1 MNAHLAQQLIA
12 LTPLAR
18 PDLSLA
24 SALLGSGVSV
34 CLDLS
39 CGPEEGS
46 RALQLAC
53 RQRVSLSALSL
64 RASTASGWRP
74 GALHAQIRLS
84 GVIESLM
91 IPSVE
96 RHQGWA
102 TLDLPLWL
110 EIYSPAELVEV
121 MGELERGELNVKGLI
136 LTGAEAAGRCGEVGG
151 FLLLQRAL
159 SELEALSSSVARP
172 LLALRG
178 GVSVETGVASLS
190 LGCDHLVLD
199 EHWLGCAR
207 TEVPSALQSLLPRLE
222 STHGARTETTSGP
235 YRSLKHPLWSA
246 EGTPLSGDHPW
257 VTAPRGLHP
266 VDRLRAFCEGLDAHS
281 AQLSQACDA
290 ALTVAQGPMTRVS
303 DLPAFA
309 QAVAEAGALPFLAL
323 SLLRPE
329 QAKVLLEETKV
340 ALADRPWGV
349 GILGFAPPELRDAHL
364 ALIRDIKPSAVLI
377 AGGRPSLS
385 RALEEEGIPTYL
397 HAPSP
402 ELLKGFIK
410 AGARRFVFEGS
421 ECGGHIGPRTSLNL
435 WAAQLEAIHHLLSAG
450 ELDDPSSLELWFAG
464 GVHDERSGAFVRALC
479 ASLIAQGA
487 QIGVVMGTAYLF
499 TREAV
504 ETGAIVREYQR
515 VALELTETSTLHTAP
530 GHATRCAPTAFVQD
544 FEDTKATLIAEG
556 VEPRARWAQLEKLNV
571 GRLRVASKGI
581 ERGPDGLTE
590 RSLAEQRARGM
601 YMIGEVATLRRE
613 VTTMSALHDEVTCG
627 SARLLTK
634 RLNTQRS
641 PLMSSELPTPT
652 ATQPTQSD
660 EIAIVGISSVFPS
673 AEGLEAYWS
682 LILDKGDAVTEVPDE
697 RWPKDIYYDPE
708 APAGERSASKWG
720 AFLAPVAL
728 DPMRYG
734 LPPTTLTAV
743 EPVQLLALEVSA
755 RALEDAG
762 YAALPG
768 EEGRTFDR
776 ERAGVIFGAEAGT
789 DLANAYSLRGSLPQW
804 VGPLP
809 PHLDERLPRLTEDS
823 FAGVLAN
830 VISGRI
836 ANRFDLGGANFTVD
850 AACAAS
856 LAALDAA
863 VKELKLG
870 GADLMICGGADL
882 HNSVNDY
889 LMFSSVHALSKT
901 GRCKTFDQEADGI
914 TLGEGVAAV
923 VLKRLSD
930 AQRDG
935 DRVYA
940 VIEGI
945 GASSDGKSF
954 GLTAPRKEG
963 QQRAVER
970 AYQRAQLTPKQVGL
984 VEAHG
989 TGTVVGDR
997 TELEALTALY
1007 QASDVPP
1014 RSVALGSVKSQI
1026 GHTKCAAG
1034 MAGLVKV
1041 ALSIHRRTLPPTLH
1055 VTKPNKAYDPAT
1067 SPFHLYS
1074 EPQPWLS
1081 QARWGAVS
1089 AFGFGGTNFHAAL
1102 RSATPLSSP
1111 RFLREAWR
1119 SEPLVLL
1126 AERPSELQ
1134 ARAGRWVEGLRERA
1148 SHHERGSTASPAEL
1162 RDWAYS
1168 LWSDG
1173 SAQRSMNSNAPPCGA
1188 ILLASSFEEAERALA
1203 WLTQGETGEPPE
1215 GVRLT
1220 TSWGLNGALEEPPQL
1235 APEQVAALF
1244 PGQGAQRVG
1253 MMSEL
1258 ALTFGQVS
1266 DRWLEHPR
1274 WSQVICPPPA
1284 LNSDEKKRQSAELTD
1299 TRNAQPALGLC
1310 DLAMW
1315 ELAHGLG
1322 LEATHLAGHS
1332 YGELVALSVAGVIP
1346 ADRLAPISAA
1356 RGEAILEASRG
1367 GDPGK
1372 MAAMRAGAD
1381 ELKVALDTLKAT
1393 DPRLEGVVIA
1403 NLNAPKQSVISGPSE
1418 AVDLAVTGLKSHKL
1432 RGRAIPV
1439 ACAFHSGVV
1448 ASGGARFAEALSE
1461 EPILPLREG
1470 SRYTVWSNEQAS
1482 PYPALSAEEVGARL
1496 SAHIAS
1502 PVRFV
1507 EQIEAMY
1514 EAGARVFVEVG
1525 PGRILSKLVS
1535 EILGDRPYEVVSLA
1549 PERGDTEELLRGLS
1563 ALNALGV
1570 RVKWGQLFE
1579 GRADAR
1585 PLEALRA
1592 PHPAKLL
1599 WWVNG
1604 QRAWP
1609 ARGELTRG
1617 LRPPLT
1623 PLGWASDEA
1632 RLDAPPSTLS
1642 TMYSDAPQELT
1653 ALMSQPTLPK
1663 PLGDGPSM
1671 SPELS
1676 GALSAYF
1683 TNMRA
1688 LAESQQQVMLALMGQ
1703 GGATPDAPQALTQGH
1718 AEPMSPSSE
1727 ADEWWRGVTS
1737 APQPPV
1743 SEPVAP
1749 AEVASVERLG
1759 GPEVKSDSARDQG
1772 STTAG
1777 SAVRDIGA
1785 LLVGLVSE
1793 RTGYPPEMLDHGLDL
1808 EADLGV
1814 DSIKRIEILGALGE
1828 RLGLAQ
1834 DGAGEEMVEEL
1845 ALMKSLGEMI
1855 SWLQSTLAEP
1865 KEEVATPA
1873 VEPEAGGQAHALV
1886 EEEGTRSPKPEG
1898 EGLPR
1903 ATRAWVGAPL
1913 SLSPPNAPSSDAPS
1927 ATPCDLGELLGSLKA
1942 GQHRWEPSSPLRASA
1957 LQLPERPTHQLLWL
1971 SQPAEVWSS
1980 LPSHALLSALLTFA
1994 QEEWST
2000 SAPDCFTIVC
2010 EWPTDVSATLA
2021 LGALTGFL
2029 KSLWRERPSVSIK
2042 LVYLAPEG
2050 EDLTRQ
2056 VYDELCEQHIAR
2068 AEGVTAPSVI
2078 RLSSSARLIER
2089 YIDAVA
2095 PKPTG
2100 PQPAPSEGALLV
2112 TGGAKGITSL
2122 CLTGL
2127 PLQGQALL
2135 LCGRSAPP
2143 ERCSALWE
2151 THQDA
2156 LGELSWGDGERA
2168 LRKALMTALPTLDRA
2183 ELNALLR
2190 EGRSRAELTQ
2200 SLHQLKAL
2208 GAEPV
2213 YLSVDVS
2220 DPEALEEATHKG
2232 LERLR
2237 SALSRPTLKV
2247 TAVIHGAGV
2256 IEDKKLEDK
2265 TLESFERVWRVK
2277 VEGARSLLRALPDV
2291 RRWVMF
2297 SSVSSALGNQGQ
2309 LDYASAN
2316 ASLDALC
2323 VTLRAQGQQA
2333 TSIQWG
2339 PWGGAG
2345 MVTDVLARYY
2355 KRAGIKLIEPEGGV
2369 RAFQE
2374 EWSAMSA
2381 IHEVNSDPISLRSWP
2396 FER

>member
-1 MNAHLAQQLIA
+1 MNAHSAQQLIA
-12 LTPLAR
+12 LTPLSR

-24 SALLGSGVSV
+24 SALLGSEVSV

-39 CGPEEGS
+39 CGPEAGS
-46 RALQLAC
+46 QALQRAC
-53 RQRVSLSALSL
+53 TQGSAGQTLSIRVSK
-64 RASTASGWRP
+64 ASGWRP
-74 GALHAQIRLS
+74 EAFSAL
-84 GVIESLM
+84 GVPPSSIQSLM
-91 IPSVE
+91 IPSAE

-102 TLDLPLWL
+102 RLDLPLWL
-110 EIYSPAELVEV
+110 EVFSPTELVEV
-121 MGELERGELNVKGLI
+121 MGELKRGELKVKGLV

-159 SELEALSSSVARP
+159 SEREALSSSEGRP

-178 GVSVETGVASLS
+178 GVSVATGAAALS
-190 LGCDHLVLD
+190 LGCDRLVLD
-199 EHWLGCAR
+199 ERWLGC
-207 TEVPSALQSLLPRLE
+207 THIEVPSALQSLLPRLE
-222 STHGARTETTSGP
+222 STHGARSEAVDGP
-235 YRSLKHPLWSA
+235 QRQLKHPLWSA
-246 EGTPLSGDHPW
+246 EGTPLSADHPW

-266 VDRLRAFCEGLDAHS
+266 VDSLRAFCEALNAHS

-290 ALTVAQGPMTRVS
+290 PLKVAQGPMTRVS

-329 QAKVLLEETKV
+329 QAKALLEETKE
-340 ALADRPWGV
+340 ALADQPWGV

-435 WAAQLEAIHHLLSAG
+435 WAAQLEAINELLSAG

-464 GVHDERSGAFVRALC
+464 GVHDDRSGAFIRALC
-479 ASLIAQGA
+479 APLSAQGA

-504 ETGAIVREYQR
+504 KTGAIVMEYQR

-530 GHATRCAPTAFVQD
+530 GHATRCAPTPFVQD
-544 FEDTKATLIAEG
+544 FERTKATLIAEG
-556 VEPRARWAQLEKLNV
+556 VEPRARWAQLEQLNV

-613 VTTMSALHDEVTCG
+613 VTTMSALHHEVTDG
-627 SARLLTK
+627 SARLLK
-634 RLNTQRS
+634 NRINTQKS
-641 PLMSSELPTPT
+641 ALMSSEPSTLPSP
-652 ATQPTQSD
+652 QPVQSD

-768 EEGRTFDR
+768 EAGRTFNR

-863 VKELKLG
+863 VKELKFG

-901 GRCKTFDQEADGI
+901 GRCKTFDHEADGI
-914 TLGEGVAAV
+914 TLGEGVAAI

-970 AYQRAQLTPKQVGL
+970 AYQRAQVDPKQIGL

-1007 QASDVPP
+1007 QASQVPP

-1041 ALSIHRRTLPPTLH
+1041 ALSIYRRTLPPTLH
-1055 VTKPNKAYDPAT
+1055 VTEPNKAYDPAS
-1067 SPFHLYS
+1067 SPFNLYA

-1102 RSATPLSSP
+1102 RSATQLSAP

-1126 AERPSELQ
+1126 AETPAELQ
-1134 ARAGRWVEGLRERA
+1134 ERAGRWAEGLRERA
-1148 SHHERGSTASPAEL
+1148 THEERGAAARPAEL

-1173 SAQRSMNSNAPPCGA
+1173 ASSRSATPNTAPCGA
-1188 ILLASSFEEAERALA
+1188 VLLASSFEEAARSLA
-1203 WLTQGETGEPPE
+1203 WLAQGESAPPE

-1220 TSWGLNGALEEPPQL
+1220 SSWGLNGEVTSTPQRD
-1235 APEQVAALF
+1235 PKQVAALF

-1284 LNSDEKKRQSAELTD
+1284 LNSEEKKKQSVALTD

-1315 ELAHGLG
+1315 DLAHGLG

-1332 YGELVALSVAGVIP
+1332 YGELVALTVAGVIP

-1356 RGEAILEASRG
+1356 RGEAILGAARG

-1381 ELKVALDTLKAT
+1381 ELKVALDTLKDS

-1418 AVDLAVTGLKSHKL
+1418 AIDLAVEGLKSHKL
-1432 RGRAIPV
+1432 RGRVIPV

-1448 ASGGARFAEALSE
+1448 ASGGARFAEALSAE
-1461 EPILPLREG
+1461 PLRPLHEG
-1470 SRYTVWSNEQAS
+1470 SRYIVWSNEQAS

-1507 EQIEAMY
+1507 EQVEAMY
-1514 EAGARVFVEVG
+1514 EAGARLFVEVG

-1535 EILGDRPYEVVSLA
+1535 DILGERPHEVVSLA

-1563 ALNALGV
+1563 ALSALGV
-1570 RVKWGQLFE
+1570 PIQWGQLFE
-1579 GRADAR
+1579 GRASAR
-1585 PLEALRA
+1585 PLEELTLA
-1592 PHPAKLL
+1592 HPAKLL

-1609 ARGELTRG
+1609 ARGDLTRG

-1623 PLGWASDEA
+1623 PLGWVSDEE
-1632 RLDAPPSTLS
+1632 RVHLTPQSTTL
-1642 TMYSDAPQELT
+1642 YSDAPQELT
-1653 ALMSQPTLPK
+1653 PLMSQPTPPPL
-1663 PLGDGPSM
+1663 PLGDGAPM

-1703 GGATPDAPQALTQGH
+1703 SAPALTARPAPVRYEQPT
-1718 AEPMSPSSE
+1718 ETSNE

-1737 APQPPV
+1737 TAQAPV
-1743 SEPVAP
+1743 SEPARP
-1749 AEVASVERLG
+1749 LAEVTPAKSSSA
-1759 GPEVKSDSARDQG
+1759 PHVKRDSTRAPNK
-1772 STTAG
+1772 TPAV

-1855 SWLQSTLAEP
+1855 HWLQSKLAEP
-1865 KEEVATPA
+1865 KEEVVTPA
-1873 VEPEAGGQAHALV
+1873 GELELSAQAQALSD
-1886 EEEGTRSPKPEG
+1886 EDGTRSPKAEG
-1898 EGLPR
+1898 ERLPR
-1903 ATRAWVGAPL
+1903 ATRAWVDAPL
-1913 SLSPPNAPSSDAPS
+1913 SLSQPTSEAPCA
-1927 ATPCDLGELLGSLKA
+1927 LGELLGSLKA
-1942 GQHRWEPSSPLRASA
+1942 GRHRWEPSSPLRASA
-1957 LQLPERPTHQLLWL
+1957 LQLPEQSTHQLLWL
-1971 SQPAEVWSS
+1971 SQPAERWDT
-1980 LPSHALLSALLTFA
+1980 LPNHALLSALLKLV

-2000 SAPDCFTIVC
+2000 SPPECFTVAC
-2010 EWPTDVSATLA
+2010 EWPTDAPSSLA

-2029 KSLWRERPSVSIK
+2029 KTLWRERPAVSIK
-2042 LVYLAPEG
+2042 LVYLEPEG
-2050 EDLTRQ
+2050 QDLTPLL
-2056 VYDELCEQHIAR
+2056 YAELCEQHVTR
-2068 AEGVTAPSVI
+2068 AEGVSAPSVI
-2078 RLSSSARLIER
+2078 RLSPSARLTER
-2089 YIDAVA
+2089 YVDSIA
-2095 PKPTG
+2095 PTSALTQHKPE
-2100 PQPAPSEGALLV
+2100 AGALLV
-2112 TGGAKGITSL
+2112 TGGAKGITAL

-2135 LCGRSAPP
+2135 LCGRSASPK
-2143 ERCSALWE
+2143 RLSALWRA
-2151 THQDA
+2151 HQEALNELNWRDA
-2156 LGELSWGDGERA
+2156 ERA
-2168 LRKALMTALPTLDRA
+2168 LRKALMTSLPTLDRA

-2190 EGRSRAELTQ
+2190 EGRSREELTQ

-2220 DPEALEEATHKG
+2220 DLEALKQAIHKG

-2237 SALSRPTLKV
+2237 SALSRPTLSV

-2265 TLESFERVWRVK
+2265 TQESFERVWRVK
-2277 VEGARSLLRALPDV
+2277 VEGARSLLTALPDV

-2316 ASLDALC
+2316 AALDALC
-2323 VTLRAQGQQA
+2323 VTLRAHGQHA

-2374 EWSAMSA
+2374 EWTAMSA
-2381 IHEVNSDPISLRSWP
+2381 SLPPQHDPISLRSWP